1 MNGSFWPHRNGGNKR
16 HNGGRRAL
24 WSAAALRPVV
34 IRPVAI
40 GTVVIGT
47 VVIGTVALAA
57 CGRVAASG
65 SGAGSGH
72 ASPPASAGS
81 SGSPAA
87 TGGGAGSSP
96 PALCRDAATLTRLE
110 IVRNHGARV
119 PELQPGFP
127 SQFTVTDPARVRA
140 VARALCGLPEMP
152 RGLLHCPALLLGT
165 AYTLHFTAAGRLL
178 PLVTINSTGC
188 EAVTGVGP
196 VRRATSPGFW
206 RVLAEAIGR
215 KPPGPP
221 VFGGENPGSACPPP
235 SLHITKIDGC
245 PGLARPGAGVA

>member
-16 HNGGRRAL
+16 HNGGRRAIG
-24 WSAAALRPVV
+24 SAAALGR
-34 IRPVAI
+34 
-40 GTVVIGT
+40 VVIGT
-47 VVIGTVALAA
+47 VILATVALAA
-57 CGRVAASG
+57 CGSVAASG

-72 ASPPASAGS
+72 ASPAASAGT

-87 TGGGAGSSP
+87 AGGGVGSSL
-96 PALCRDAATLTRLE
+96 PALCRDAATLSRLE
-110 IVRNHGARV
+110 IVRNHGTRV

-127 SQFTVTDPARVRA
+127 SQITVTDPARVRA

-206 RVLAEAIGR
+206 RVLAGAIGVN
-215 KPPGPP
+215 PPGPP

-235 SLHITKIDGC
+235 SLHVTKIDGC

>member
-24 WSAAALRPVV
+24 WSAAALRA
-34 IRPVAI
+34 VAI

-110 IVRNHGARV
+110 IVRNHGTRV

-127 SQFTVTDPARVRA
+127 SQITVTDPARVRA

-245 PGLARPGAGVA
+245 PGLARPGAGLA